1 MLLRLAQL
9 LVFRCALG
17 CLACGSPSEAARELP
32 LVRLTTGHPGAFF
45 NPHRATRAWQLSSV
59 RRVERGWPR
68 CRADVVSTV
77 THELSTPLSTMLAVG
92 DTLVRGRVTGPE
104 AVGEYAQMLVQDL
117 THRKCEVLRY
127 LAARQERVVHR
138 DERLRE
144 IWGYIDAPATRSVD
158 RAIARLRKKID
169 NDSQHPQHIETAHGG
184 GYGLTVS
191 GGRTT

>member
-1 MLLRLAQL
+1 M
-9 LVFRCALG
+9 
-17 CLACGSPSEAARELP
+17 
-32 LVRLTTGHPGAFF
+32 
-45 NPHRATRAWQLSSV
+45 
-59 RRVERGWPR
+59 
-68 CRADVVSTV
+68 RADVVSTV

-104 AVGEYAQMLVQDL
+104 AVGEYAQRLVQDL
-117 THRKCEVLRY
+117 THRECEVLRY
-127 LAARQERVVHR
+127 LAERQERVVHR

-144 IWGYIDAPATRSVD
+144 IWGDIDAPATRSVD
-158 RAIARLRKKID
+158 QAIARLRKKID